1 MVKWNME
8 KMYDYCKDNNLDLP
22 QEGQTYTNLHNK
34 YIYICPKHGEYE
46 QSWSEH
52 KNGHG
57 CRKCQYTTIN
67 KKDDSYFI
75 DKLKAKFKGSVKINR
90 IYRKDKRVYGNF
102 TCNKHNYNYDR
113 LVNSMLDKRR
123 GNLCPMCAK
132 ENKIKNRTG
141 KTSLKNPEQYLKECK
156 EKGYDL
162 PIEKYI
168 NNYTKIKHKCSKG
181 HIYEQTPNIH
191 LQGHGCKYCLNTTL
205 DDYKIIWGDL
215 NLDKPIDK
223 TYVDNNHKMKFIC
236 KKGHIYEQSPNQH
249 KFYGCPVC
257 DESHGEKYIRNYL
270 DKNHIEYIP
279 QKKFKNL
286 KDKLYLSYDF
296 YLPDYNILIEYQ
308 GIQHYQAEDY
318 FGGKK
323 QFEKQQYHDNLKR
336 EYAKEN
342 GYKLLELKYTLDTQ
356 ELVDNYLKRRIR

>member
-8 KMYDYCKDNNLDLP
+8 KIYDYCKDNNLDLP
-22 QEGQTYTNLHNK
+22 EEGQEYKNNYTK
-34 YIYICPKHGEYE
+34 YIYICPKHGKYL
-46 QSWSEH
+46 QRWSEH

-75 DKLKAKFKGSVKINR
+75 AELKAKFKGSVKINR
-90 IYRKDKRVYGNF
+90 IYRKDKKVYGNF
-102 TCNKHNYNYDR
+102 TCNKHSYNYDR

-141 KTSLKNPEQYLKECK
+141 KTSLKTPEQYLKECK

-168 NNYTKIKHKCSKG
+168 NNYTAINHRCIKG
-181 HIYEQTPNIH
+181 HIYPQTPNVH
-191 LQGHGCKYCLNTTL
+191 LQGHGCPYCLIVNL
-205 DDYKIIWGDL
+205 DNYKIVWDKL
-215 NLDKPIDK
+215 NLDKPIDN
-223 TYVDNNHKMKFIC
+223 TYIDNKHKMKFIC
-236 KKGHIYEQSPNQH
+236 SKNHTYYQYPNQH

-257 DESHGEKYIRNYL
+257 KESKGEKFIRNYL
-270 DKNHIEYIP
+270 EENHIKYVP
-279 QKKFKNL
+279 QKKFKDL
-286 KDKLYLSYDF
+286 KDKTYLSYDF
-296 YLPDYNILIEYQ
+296 YLPDYKILIEYQ
-308 GIQHYQAEDY
+308 GIQHYQSEDY

-323 QFEKQQYHDNLKR
+323 QFELQNKHDNLKR
-336 EYAKEN
+336 EYAKN
-342 GYKLLELKYTLDTQ
+342 NNYKLLELKYTLDTQ
-356 ELVDNYLKRRIR
+356 ELVDRYLSRRIR